1 LGVVIVVLRGRLRQY
16 GKSWLALSLLVA
28 VAGGFVLAATAAAR
42 RTAAAV
48 PGFVARHGDNVVVY
62 SGQPLP
68 QLARLPDVAA
78 VTPVIVPY
86 AAQPVCPSCRK
97 PIDGANFLVNEVA
110 PRQLTRL
117 VALLSG
123 RLPDQSDPH
132 EVLASFTLAQ
142 DNGVRIGSVIKVPL
156 GSEAQLQH
164 QTKDQRPVAQPALRV
179 VGIVAAEPEFPSG
192 ASPHY
197 DLYATQAF
205 AAAVNRRAAPLYT
218 YYVRFAHGPADLAG
232 FDSRIRSLNAY
243 GTYDEDE
250 AASAVQASIRPQ
262 VIGWYVLAGLA
273 ALAALAVIGQ
283 AAARQAATE
292 RADHP
297 ALSALGLRPRQFV
310 LLDLARAVL
319 VGAAG
324 AAGAV
329 LLAVLASPLTP
340 VGVARLAVPWPVGVS
355 ADPVVLPLGG
365 LGILA
370 AVIVVS
376 AGPAVRH
383 ARLMHRGPLAPAAPA
398 AVAVGRAAARA
409 GLPAP
414 AVIGIRHALER
425 GRDGPPTATALLGTA
440 LAVAALSATVVFGA
454 SMSHLIASP
463 ALYGAPF
470 QAYFA
475 TDGNPGSQ
483 AVVNG
488 PLLDALRR
496 DPAIAQITLAA
507 FVEVN
512 VNGRHVR
519 AVVMAPVRGPAL
531 LSAVDGRLPRG
542 DREIMLGVATMRDA
556 GAQVGQ
562 TVGVTVSDPAGA
574 AHRARFRVTGR
585 ASLNAGTG
593 GLGSGAV
600 LTLRSF
606 VSAQCP
612 PGPGQPGCQRAVRR
626 SIPYVV
632 LVGTAPGPAGRAA
645 LAAHVRQYPS
655 LTYRPGR
662 PVSLVNFGE
671 SVNFP
676 LLFGIAL
683 SLFGAATMAH
693 LLLVSVTRRRRES
706 GLLKSLGFVR
716 RQVAAAVCWQATTVA
731 LAGIIAGVPVGI
743 AAGRVLWR
751 LFATNFGVV
760 PVPVVPLLLV
770 AVLAAGVLAA
780 ANVLAAAPA
789 ALAARSDPARLLRA
803 E

>member
-1 LGVVIVVLRGRLRQY
+1 MRAVIVVLRGRLRQY

-42 RTAAAV
+42 RTAGAV
-48 PGFVARHGDNVVVY
+48 PAFVARHGDNVVVY
-62 SGQPLP
+62 SRRPLP

-78 VTPVIVPY
+78 VTPVIAPY
-86 AAQPVCPSCRK
+86 AAQPACPSCRK
-97 PIDGANFLVNEVA
+97 PIDDEDFLVNEA
-110 PRQLTRL
+110 PPRQLTRL
-117 VALLSG
+117 TALLSG

-132 EVLASFTLAQ
+132 EVLASFTLAR
-142 DNGVRIGSVIKVPL
+142 DNGVRIGSVIRVPL
-156 GSEAQLQH
+156 VSAAQLSGE
-164 QTKDQRPVAQPALRV
+164 TKDQRPVAQPALRV
-179 VGIVAAEPEFPSG
+179 VGIVAAEPELPSG
-192 ASPHY
+192 AGPHY
-197 DLYATQAF
+197 DLYATRAF
-205 AAAVNRRAAPLYT
+205 AAAVSRRAALLYT
-218 YYVRFAHGPADLAG
+218 YYVRFADGPAGLAG
-232 FDSRIRSLNAY
+232 FDSRIRSLNVY
-243 GTYDEDE
+243 GAYDEDE
-250 AASAVQASIRPQ
+250 AAGAVQASIRPQ

-283 AAARQAATE
+283 AVARQAATE

-310 LLDLARAVL
+310 LLGLVRAVV

-329 LLAVLASPLTP
+329 LAAVLASPLTP

-355 ADPVVLPLGG
+355 ADPVVLPLGA
-365 LGILA
+365 LAVLA
-370 AVIVVS
+370 AVVAVS

-383 ARLMHRGPLAPAAPA
+383 ARLLHRGPRGPAAPA
-398 AVAVGRAAARA
+398 AGAAARAAARA
-409 GLPAP
+409 GLPAT

-425 GRDGPPTATALLGTA
+425 GRGGPQPGTALLGTA
-440 LAVAALSATVVFGA
+440 LAVAALCATAVFGA
-454 SMSHLIASP
+454 SMSRLIASP
-463 ALYGAPF
+463 ALYGTPF

-475 TDGNPGSQ
+475 SDGSPGSQ

-488 PLLDALRR
+488 PLLEGLRR
-496 DPAIAQITLAA
+496 DRAIRRITLAA

-519 AVVMAPVRGPAL
+519 AVVTAPVRGPVL
-531 LSAVDGRLPRG
+531 LSAVDGRLPSG
-542 DREIMLGVATMRDA
+542 DREIMLGVSTMRDA
-556 GAQVGQ
+556 GARVGQ

-585 ASLNAGTG
+585 ASLNAGAG
-593 GLGSGAV
+593 GLGNGAV
-600 LTLRSF
+600 LTIRSF
-606 VSAQCP
+606 VSVQCP
-612 PGPGQPGCQRAVRR
+612 PGPGQPGCRGAVRR
-626 SIPYVV
+626 GIPYVV

-645 LAAHVRQYPS
+645 LARHVRQYPG
-655 LTYRPGR
+655 LTYRPAQ
-662 PVSLVNFGE
+662 PASLINFGE

-676 LLFGIAL
+676 LLFGAAL
-683 SLFGAATMAH
+683 SLFGAATMVH
-693 LLLVSVTRRRRES
+693 LLLVSVARRRRET

-731 LAGIIAGVPVGI
+731 LAGIVTGVPVGI
-743 AAGRVLWR
+743 AVGRVLWR

-760 PVPVVPLLLV
+760 PVPVVQPLLV

-780 ANVLAAAPA
+780 ANVLAVAPA